1 MAETDA
7 AVAGVKPSA
16 SVTSVLVNVTEPV
29 LVLKLV
35 TAPDTLNAAASHAE
49 PVQT

>member
-7 AVAGVKPSA
+7 AVAGVKPNA
-16 SVTSVLVNVTEPV
+16 LVTSVLVNVTEPV

>member
-16 SVTSVLVNVTEPV
+16 VVTSVLFSVTAPV

-35 TAPDTLNAAASHAE
+35 TAPDTLNAA
-49 PVQT
+49 